1 MVDAVLTSEILLVI
15 FFAGRSIWNRL
26 GGWPEAWYRISGRE
40 YFRHNHFDADGTPIS
55 VIDPTDII
63 KAQTVEIPGRSLHT
77 FRMFTWKGGRYIVGG
92 PEHTARY
99 NRRPQWYYNQGD
111 MNPVPIRDWKNPKPL
126 DPRFIDAAWNDTSL
140 AKMHEYGEK
149 KTNMI
154 IVLIIGFAVLAII
167 AGAAAYYAHQGF
179 CAAAPAQ
186 CSGGAGGTGFH
197 G

>member
-1 MVDAVLTSEILLVI
+1 M
-15 FFAGRSIWNRL
+15 
-26 GGWPEAWYRISGRE
+26 
-40 YFRHNHFDADGTPIS
+40 
-55 VIDPTDII
+55 
-63 KAQTVEIPGRSLHT
+63 
-77 FRMFTWKGGRYIVGG
+77 
-92 PEHTARY
+92 
-99 NRRPQWYYNQGD
+99 
-111 MNPVPIRDWKNPKPL
+111 